1 LRSEG
6 IEIVKWIPF
15 TLTSIVNFI
24 CLALSLW
31 LGFYIVTRSPRSR
44 ISWLASATLWSLSG
58 SFLNTLTYINIS
70 PEQATLPW
78 WWGWSAALAAPFWF
92 HLSVSFLPSRL
103 ARKQRPLVILVY
115 LLTLNF
121 VAMEAYTPWVFAGA
135 TIKPLIYHSAL
146 RPGPLFP
153 LFGLSLIAA
162 PALSL
167 RNLYLSWKQARSPTI
182 RQQLTMLLWA
192 TSLALLGAAYANLSI
207 WLGLDTLT
215 LVNTLSLG
223 IGMALLGYGVA
234 RYNALIEGRAIG
246 QDFLYT
252 FLAISLVTS
261 FYLLATFIS
270 YIAYDVPFIAF
281 IFVIMLATISHS
293 LYDWVRT
300 YLDRLFYRRQY
311 RELRANLRAFAR
323 EAAPG
328 HDLPGQLQAI
338 IQALCQSLGTSKGFI
353 ALQEV
358 EGFAIVAAHPTDL
371 RGDGISAEALA
382 ADEIT
387 ALSLPVRSPN
397 LEGMALLVPMHYGG
411 EQIGAVVLGP
421 KAIGIGYTEDDIDL
435 LDDLAGRVAGVV
447 HSVHLQEKSVRQID
461 ALVTEFRE
469 RERELRLS
477 MQEVLESESP
487 ILEGVDEREVISLV
501 KDALRR
507 LYDYAYLGEH
517 RLAQLLIVESH
528 LDVREDAFVTHLDRG
543 KALQDVMTTAL
554 GKLKPPGPQPS
565 LPPREWHQY
574 VILHNSY
581 VLGERNRDIMG
592 KLYIGEGTFNRARRR
607 AIRGVA
613 RALEE
618 MEREIRRR
626 TQV

>member
-1 LRSEG
+1 MESFL
-6 IEIVKWIPF
+6 F
-15 TLTSIVNFI
+15 TLTSIINFI

-44 ISWLASATLWSLSG
+44 VSWLASATLWSLSG

-115 LLTLNF
+115 FLTLNF

-135 TIKPLIYHSAL
+135 TAKPLIYNSAQ

-153 LFGLSLIAA
+153 LFGLSLIAV

-182 RQQLTMLLWA
+182 RQQLTTLLWA

-223 IGMALLGYGVA
+223 VGMALLGYGVA

-246 QDFLYT
+246 LDFLYT

-261 FYLLATFIS
+261 FYLLVTFIS
-270 YIAYDVPFIAF
+270 YIVYDVPFIAF

-293 LYDWVRT
+293 LYDWART

-311 RELRANLRAFAR
+311 RELRANLREFAR

-328 HDLPGQLQAI
+328 HDLPGQLQVI
-338 IQALCQSLGTSKGFI
+338 VQALCRSLGARRGFI
-353 ALQEV
+353 ALRQAED
-358 EGFAIVAAHPTDL
+358 FAVVAAHPMDL
-371 RGDGISAEALA
+371 RGARIATEVLA

-387 ALSLPVRSPN
+387 AMSLPVRSPN

-421 KAIGIGYTEDDIDL
+421 KAMGIGYTEDDLDL
-435 LDDLAGRVAGVV
+435 LEHLAERVAGVV
-447 HSVHLQEKSVRQID
+447 HSVRLQEQSVQQID

-469 RERELRLS
+469 RERELRLR
-477 MQEVLESESP
+477 MQEVLESEPP
-487 ILEGVDEREVISLV
+487 ILEGVSENEVISLV
-501 KDALRR
+501 EEALRH

-517 RLAQLLIVESH
+517 KLAQLFIVESH
-528 LDVREDAFVTHLDRG
+528 LDVQEGAFVTHLDRG
-543 KALQDVMTTAL
+543 KALLEVLIAAL
-554 GKLKPPGPQPS
+554 EKLKPPSPQPS
-565 LPPREWHQY
+565 LPTRKWHQY
-574 VILHNSY
+574 VILYDSY
-581 VLGERNRDIMG
+581 VLGKRNRDIMA

-613 RALEE
+613 RAIEE
-618 MEREIRRR
+618 MEREAQRR
-626 TQV
+626 THSHQ